1 MHVFSFSF
9 ISGFCLGLEFFF
21 QEDLESEGATFAF
34 NIDLGIFRMMYTK
47 YKDGDGC
54 LIPV

>member
-1 MHVFSFSF
+1 MYVFSVSF

-21 QEDLESEGATFAF
+21 QEDLESEGATFAI

>member
-21 QEDLESEGATFAF
+21 EEDLEFEGATFAF
-34 NIDLGIFRMMYTK
+34 NIDLGIVRIMYSK
-47 YKDGDGC
+47 YKDDDGC